1 MVGVG
6 CVWGTICAF
15 LFSVCWC
22 GWEGEHGGASSCF
35 FVVVRSSFDPPTSYS
50 LHLFVSN
57 VCLSPFL
64 YRHPL
69 SPRLRSGHVQG
80 HGATIGDY
88 ENRVPEHRAVLDYDG
103 CSGGAGGGRVLL
115 DCVDW
120 LWRQQNVNPGFTG
133 KPPHTLP
140 QTACACCVKS
150 VVTVNTNSTRT
161 EQRGGA
167 AISFHHSVPVRL
179 FSS

>member
-1 MVGVG
+1 MGEGDGRCWVCLGYYL
-6 CVWGTICAF
+6 CLS

-35 FVVVRSSFDPPTSYS
+35 FVVVRSSFDHPTSYS

-120 LWRQQNVNPGFTG
+120 LWRQTAKCKSRFYRETS
-133 KPPHTLP
+133 PHTP
-140 QTACACCVKS
+140 TNGMCV
-150 VVTVNTNSTRT
+150 
-161 EQRGGA
+161 
-167 AISFHHSVPVRL
+167 L
-179 FSS
+179 C